1 MTIRQAIAMAD
12 EMKPNAFS
20 TATKVFWLSRLDGTI
35 AAELMLMAQGEQT
48 NFAYTADNLDQELL
62 VNPPYDDLY
71 LYWLEAQID
80 YQNGEYD
87 KYDNTMQRYNR
98 RLSAF
103 CKWFRDYW
111 DPVQGYGCKPGCGQ
125 NPPYYIS
132 AYALACKT
140 GFEGTLEEWLASLK
154 GDKGDDG
161 KGFVV
166 LGTYETL
173 EALTEAVPEPEI
185 GDAYGVGTE
194 EPYEIYI
201 WEEDGWTD
209 HGTLQ
214 GPQGPKGDPGE
225 DAKLDGIVT
234 PEDYGAK
241 ADGVTDDTE
250 AFRQA
255 LASGKIVL
263 AQGTYMLGSADS
275 AGRVE
280 ITTDATLV
288 CTPQT
293 RFIRGDVRG
302 DNQSGFFQATGER
315 ITKDGEPF
323 VTTIVSDVPEG
334 EQQIQVAEGDG
345 AYFQVGN
352 LLCINHGAAEKPDAY
367 KRMVTKIRAVS
378 GDVITLAHGLNYD
391 YPAETATV
399 TTYKPVT
406 FHAYGNGAI
415 IDGARQGE
423 SRSSNSQRYGFW
435 LFYNEGSVIEGFRV
449 VNSISGVARY
459 DRCVDCVLS
468 ECEGF
473 DPVRIDP
480 PYGEFASIAYSTE
493 VLVEKTRTYGYRR
506 SVDLIG
512 AYLSKAQNC
521 FAARGGFTTHGYL
534 AKDCTFAGCEA
545 VVENDTLDRTNI
557 VGNESYSYDKRITF
571 DGCRFYGGRAPLKV
585 MAHCSA
591 ILRDCY
597 IETINGNGRDC
608 GVLIQGPADG
618 AGGGSSAE
626 LYSCKI
632 KAVGYCVSAQ
642 NRVQDE
648 RSYMRL
654 HNCELESIYNATNA
668 NRAVRAGDMAEIE
681 LYGCTI
687 RGTAQGAAGY
697 VHAYGCTFENEVS
710 GTDTQIE
717 AGDHSSYIDCR
728 FTGSASILPGASD
741 VSIIGCTFNTVPDT
755 LELEEEPTDRNIRI
769 VGCRHRSALGVQED
783 LDYNILVRDNTQ
795 TELPDGTATGTD
807 GNDPADIP
815 DGAAGADLLEMLVT
829 LTPEQPGSGDPSPS
843 NVRPISGCT
852 GVTISQSGRDTSD
865 PDETEF
871 DWEDDA
877 GTVYA
882 GTLDVLTGIL
892 TATFRMQEFRG
903 DNLAEAAAGRAKI
916 SLSLTNAGEYGKKAD
931 MISDQYKTITTQ
943 SSNAQAMRM
952 TNDGRQL
959 FLYDTARF
967 TDAETARSVLNA
979 SPVHVLYP
987 LATPV
992 TYQLTPAEMQT
1003 LRGEN
1008 HIWASDG
1015 EVFVRYRKDPS
1026 WNVCYVPPGGTDGQ
1040 VLAKASNDDFDLE
1053 WISGGGGGGTSDY
1066 DQLSNRP
1073 QINGNTL
1080 TGNKT
1085 AAQLGLG
1092 TYSKPSGG
1100 IPASDL
1106 ASGVIPTVPSAATA
1120 DPENLGTKA
1129 VGTSTKYARED
1140 HVHQMPSASDVGAV
1154 AAPSSPSAGDV
1165 LTYNGSAW
1173 GAAAPAKEVF
1183 VCTYNST
1190 TSAEIEAAYQVG
1202 KICVV
1207 TYNSKLFQLVYRGSA
1222 TSHTFACFIDSSA
1235 TTGQNVSCSSDS
1247 WTAATAHE
1255 LLRAPSSP
1263 SVGDFLVYTANGWAA
1278 AALPLYNGGVS

>member
-1 MTIRQAIAMAD
+1 MTIREAIAMAD

-35 AAELMLMAQGEQT
+35 AAELMLMAQGEQA
-48 NFAYTADNLDQELL
+48 NFAYTPNDLDQELL

-87 KYDNTMQRYNR
+87 KYDNTMQRYNK

-111 DPVQGYGCKPGCGQ
+111 DPVQGYGCRPGCGQ

-140 GFEGTLEEWLASLK
+140 GYTGTLEEWLASLK

-166 LGTYETL
+166 LGTFDTL
-173 EALTEAVPEPEI
+173 EALTEVVPEPEI

-214 GPQGPKGDPGE
+214 GPQGPQGEPGE

-302 DNQSGFFQATGER
+302 GNQSGFFEATGEQ

-323 VTTIVSDVPEG
+323 ETTLISDVQEG
-334 EQQIQVAEGDG
+334 GQQIQVAEGDG
-345 AYFQVGN
+345 EFFAVGN
-352 LLCINHGAAEKPDAY
+352 LIYINHGAAEEPDAY

-406 FHAYGNGAI
+406 FRAYGNGAI

-435 LFYNEGSVIEGFRV
+435 LFYNEGSVVDGFRV

-468 ECEGF
+468 GCEGF

-506 SVDLIG
+506 SVDFIG
-512 AYLSKAQNC
+512 AYLCKAQDC

-557 VGNESYSYDKRITF
+557 VGNEAYSFDTRITF
-571 DGCRFYGGRAPLKV
+571 DGCRFYGGRAPLKI

-597 IETINGNGRDC
+597 IETINGNGNDC
-608 GVLIQGPADG
+608 GVLIQGKADG

-632 KAVGYCVSAQ
+632 KTVGFCVSAL

-654 HNCELESIYNATNA
+654 HDCELESIYNATGG

-710 GTDTQIE
+710 GTDAQIE

-728 FTGSASILPGASD
+728 FTGSASILSAASD
-741 VSIIGCTFNTVPDT
+741 VSIIGCTLNTVPDT
-755 LELEEEPTDRNIRI
+755 LVLEEEPTDRNIRI
-769 VGCRHRSALGVQED
+769 IGCRHRSALGVQEN
-783 LDYNILVRDNTQ
+783 LPYNILVRDNIQ

-807 GNDPADIP
+807 ENDPADIQ
-815 DGAAGADLLEMLVT
+815 DGADDAPVTELTVT
-829 LTPEQPGSGDPSPS
+829 LSATQDGTGEPAPD
-843 NVRPISGCT
+843 NVRQIHGCT
-852 GVTISQSGRDTSD
+852 GVTIYHAGKDMEDAESD
-865 PDETEF
+865 SY
-871 DWEDDA
+871 DWEQIA
-877 GTVYA
+877 GTVYG
-882 GTLDVLTGIL
+882 GTLDAVNGTLTVTLAGMEFDGTENWTRQAASTNPYFRLLLDGKVWASTRACSHFANVYIVAGNQNIGFYVNNTGSTGTVDIRPGVSGISTVNDWKAWL
-892 TATFRMQEFRG
+892 AT
-903 DNLAEAAAGRAKI
+903 
-916 SLSLTNAGEYGKKAD
+916 
-931 MISDQYKTITTQ
+931 QYQ
-943 SSNAQAMRM
+943 N
-952 TNDGRQL
+952 G
-959 FLYDTARF
+959 
-967 TDAETARSVLNA
+967 
-979 SPVHVLYP
+979 
-987 LATPV
+987 TPV
-992 TYQLTPAEMQT
+992 TAYWTLQEPVVYELTAITVLTE
-1003 LRGEN
+1003 RGKN

-1015 EVFVRYRKDPS
+1015 SVFVRYRKDPN

-1040 VLAKASNDDFDLE
+1040 VLAKASDDDFDLE
-1053 WISGGGGGGTSDY
+1053 WISGGGGGADGGYYQPAVDASGNLTWTASKAGMPAV
-1066 DQLSNRP
+1066 QGANIKGP
-1073 QINGNTL
+1073 QGATGATGATGPQGPQGETGATGATGPQGPQGPQGPAYTL
-1080 TGNKT
+1080 T
-1085 AAQLGLG
+1085 AQD
-1092 TYSKPSGG
+1092 KAD
-1100 IPASDL
+1100 IVDE
-1106 ASGVIPTVPSAATA
+1106 VI
-1120 DPENLGTKA
+1120 
-1129 VGTSTKYARED
+1129 
-1140 HVHQMPSASDVGAV
+1140 
-1154 AAPSSPSAGDV
+1154 
-1165 LTYNGSAW
+1165 
-1173 GAAAPAKEVF
+1173 
-1183 VCTYNST
+1183 
-1190 TSAEIEAAYQVG
+1190 
-1202 KICVV
+1202 
-1207 TYNSKLFQLVYRGSA
+1207 
-1222 TSHTFACFIDSSA
+1222 
-1235 TTGQNVSCSSDS
+1235 
-1247 WTAATAHE
+1247 
-1255 LLRAPSSP
+1255 
-1263 SVGDFLVYTANGWAA
+1263 
-1278 AALPLYNGGVS
+1278 AALPTWTGGSY